1 MWPKKKNEEVTRVL
15 NVGGKSN
22 PGEAFLEEDLLIDEA
37 LADLLLT
44 KSPRMGGHSGKR
56 PTSEKIVVW
65 VTNKECSMPRLVS
78 LEKHIQLFTALV
90 YWQGSSVGYIGK
102 LIERTHYGTIKQL
115 TTSVD
120 AEWQWKGL
128 LTPLV
133 CSKLTCEAL
142 AGVLGVNDPM
152 LEWRTKWKEMIFS
165 TLNTIKTKMNCL
177 DGERYSFHDLVSL
190 CSITQYYPT
199 V

>member
-1 MWPKKKNEEVTRVL
+1 MWPKKKNDEVTRVL

-22 PGEAFLEEDLLIDEA
+22 PGEALLEEDLQVDET

-56 PTSEKIVVW
+56 PTSEKIFAW
-65 VTNKECSMPRLVS
+65 VTIKESAMPRLVS

-102 LIERTHYGTIKQL
+102 HIERTHYSTIKQL

-120 AEWQWKGL
+120 AEWPWKGL
-128 LTPLV
+128 LTPIV
-133 CSKLTCEAL
+133 CSKLTCEVN
-142 AGVLGVNDPM
+142 AGVLGLKDPM

-165 TLNTIKTKMNCL
+165 TLCTIKTKMNCL
-177 DGERYSFHDLVSL
+177 DGER
-190 CSITQYYPT
+190 
-199 V
+199 

>member
-1 MWPKKKNEEVTRVL
+1 MWPKKKKEENTRIL
-15 NVGGKSN
+15 NIGGQSN
-22 PGEAFLEEDLLIDEA
+22 PGEAFTEEDLHIDEA

-56 PTSEKIVVW
+56 PTPEKLFAW
-65 VTNKECSMPRLVS
+65 VTNKEYSKTWLLS

-90 YWQGSSVGYIGK
+90 YWQGSSVGYVGK
-102 LIERTHYGTIKQL
+102 LIERKHYGTIKHL

-120 AEWQWKGL
+120 VEWLWKGL
-128 LTPLV
+128 LTPLL
-133 CSKLTCEAL
+133 CSKLTSEAD

-165 TLNTIKTKMNCL
+165 TLSTVKTELNSL
-177 DGERYSFHDLVSL
+177 DGER
-190 CSITQYYPT
+190 
-199 V
+199 

>member
-1 MWPKKKNEEVTRVL
+1 MWPKKRNDEVTRIL

-37 LADLLLT
+37 LADALLT

-56 PTSEKIVVW
+56 PTSDKLFAW
-65 VTNKECSMPRLVS
+65 VTDKEYSTSWLVS

-90 YWQGSSVGYIGK
+90 FWQGSSVGYIGK
-102 LIERTHYGTIKQL
+102 LIERKHYGTIKQL

-120 AEWQWKGL
+120 VEWQWKGL
-128 LTPLV
+128 LTPLM
-133 CSKLTCEAL
+133 CSKLTCENL

-165 TLNTIKTKMNCL
+165 ALNTIKTKMNSL
-177 DGERYSFHDLVSL
+177 DGERYCFHFLIILFVHLFIYDV
-190 CSITQYYPT
+190 
-199 V
+199 